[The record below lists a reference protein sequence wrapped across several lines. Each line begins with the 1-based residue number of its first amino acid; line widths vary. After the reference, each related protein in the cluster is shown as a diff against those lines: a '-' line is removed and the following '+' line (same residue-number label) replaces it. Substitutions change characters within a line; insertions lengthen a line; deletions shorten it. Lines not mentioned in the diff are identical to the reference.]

1 MRILD
6 QRRCSV
12 SNLNRHMLTEQLGP
26 VLVVR
31 EREKE
36 GKGELIITPPAFMSG
51 VMLKTVV
58 NSRYS
63 QCVLQ

>member
-6 QRRCSV
+6 QGRCSV

-31 EREKE
+31 EWEKE
-36 GKGELIITPPAFMSG
+36 GKGEQIITPPG
-51 VMLKTVV
+51 LHVWCYVKDGGK
-58 NSRYS
+58 
-63 QCVLQ
+63 Q